1 MNSKHPYLDPD
12 WIPILREWIS
22 PVMYDQ
28 SQTSDALARQ
38 LAYLAGRMDIVS
50 KLETIVKLQEK
61 KHGHS

>member
-1 MNSKHPYLDPD
+1 
-12 WIPILREWIS
+12 
-22 PVMYDQ
+22 MYDQ